1 MKSPTVRIAR
11 AAGEGGWIL
20 IHGSA
25 SFHPSPC
32 HLSWP
37 SPISFVV
44 SKRPAGSRSEI
55 GHLTLDLY
63 LRRGGGLSLV
73 ADVVWSRACLGGS
86 TLMVTR
92 GEGAGSLLAGAGA
105 PHVVLYRRAWAL
117 SLPLLELPTDHLAL
131 GSLLTVVSIE
141 IVMLWGALCGTE
153 ISIDRALRS
162 LGSYSLSS
170 RLPGDVAVSWT

>member
-1 MKSPTVRIAR
+1 MRITR

-20 IHGSA
+20 IHGSTL
-25 SFHPSPC
+25 FHPSPF

-37 SPISFVV
+37 SPISSVL
-44 SKRPAGSRSEI
+44 SKRPSESGSKV
-55 GHLTLDLY
+55 GHSTFDLY
-63 LRRGGGLSLV
+63 LRRGEGLSLV
-73 ADVVWSRACLGGS
+73 ADIVWSRARLGGS

-92 GEGAGSLLAGAGA
+92 GEGAGSLLTGAGA
-105 PHVVLYRRAWAL
+105 LHVVLYRRAWAL
-117 SLPLLELPTDHLAL
+117 SLLLLGLPTDHLAS